1 MYKVIGIDVSK
12 KKFDRTFLKGDKK
25 WINKTYENSLEGI
38 LEFYKEL
45 PEGDC
50 VFVMEATSSYYLK
63 LAYFL
68 SEKGEKVAVVNP
80 LKIRRFAQMRF
91 ERVKTDKADARIIAQ
106 YGMSENLKFWEP
118 MGRDLIDI
126 RQICSVM
133 EKIVKDRTMWN
144 NKKEA
149 LENDPRHSRIAMN
162 EIDEML
168 AFFEDKHRNLEIA
181 LNKLIEANYEAEN
194 SIIRSIPGIGPKTAI
209 MLLALTDG
217 FKRFSNYKEFIS
229 YVGLSPRIYD
239 SGTIKGRARICK
251 IGMGRAR
258 QLLYMAAR
266 AASKYNKVCKELYER
281 LLAKGK
287 AKKLALIA
295 VANKIIKQ
303 AFALIAK
310 NEFYSENYTLKLG
323 I

>member
-12 KKFDRTFLKGDKK
+12 RKFDSTFLRQSNK
-25 WINKTYENSLEGI
+25 WANKTYKNELEGI
-38 LEFYKEL
+38 LKFYKEL

-50 VFVMEATSSYYLK
+50 IFVMEATSSYYLK

-68 SEKGEKVAVVNP
+68 SEKGEKVAIVNP

-106 YGMSENLKFWEP
+106 YGMSEELKLWEP
-118 MGRDLIDI
+118 LERELIDI

-133 EKIVKDRTMWN
+133 EKLIKDRTMWY

-149 LENDPRHSRIAMN
+149 LENDPRHSHIAMN
-162 EIDEML
+162 EINEML
-168 AFFEDKHRNLEIA
+168 AFLYDKHSKLEKA
-181 LNKLIEANYEAEN
+181 LNILIQANYGAEN
-194 SIIRSIPGIGPKTAI
+194 EIIRSIPGIGPKTAI
-209 MLLALTDG
+209 MLLSLTDG

-229 YVGLSPRIYD
+229 YVGMSPRIYD

-266 AASKYNKVCKELYER
+266 AASKYNKACKELYER

-295 VANKIIKQ
+295 VANKMIKQ
-303 AFALIAK
+303 AFALISK
-310 NEFYSENYTLKLG
+310 NQFYSENYSSKLG